1 MSLKAIDVNMLRF
14 HIHTVIYMVLYNNAY
29 NSVFYLFK
37 NRINKINTAGI
48 LFILNLSKLSAKQS
62 SKTWEMS
69 QVSSHIRPFWWW
81 IVFSY
86 LLKSAT
92 WNHLS
97 QPFKPSLL
105 ILLHI
110 KCPIYTYEWFCF
122 ITNSSANSSR
132 QPWASHFIFYQIS
145 LGNKNSK
152 SEFSYK
158 LSR

>member
-1 MSLKAIDVNMLRF
+1 MLRF
-14 HIHTVIYMVLYNNAY
+14 HIHTVIYTVLYNNSY
-29 NSVFYLFK
+29 NSVLYLFK
-37 NRINKINTAGI
+37 NWINKINTAGI

-62 SKTWEMS
+62 PKTWEMS
-69 QVSSHIRPFWWW
+69 QVNSHIRPFWWW

-97 QPFKPSLL
+97 QPFKPLLL

-110 KCPIYTYEWFCF
+110 KCPIYTCEWFCF
-122 ITNSSANSSR
+122 ITTSSANSSH
-132 QPWASHFIFYQIS
+132 QPWASNFIFYQIS

-152 SEFSYK
+152 PEFSCK